1 VRAREGLIKCTKLGL
16 SEEELNI
23 LLPIVDANSSD
34 SGAFDGVLELLIR
47 AGRSLPEAMM
57 MMIPEAWQNDPNMD
71 PARRALYQ
79 YHSALM
85 EPWDGPALISFTD
98 GHFLG
103 ATLDR
108 NGLRPGRYY
117 VTHSGR
123 VIMASEVGVVD
134 VPDEDVERKGRLS
147 PGMMLLVD
155 FEKVA
160 DDGPGG
166 SLELSLSI

>member
-1 VRAREGLIKCTKLGL
+1 VRAREGLIKCTELGL

-134 VPDEDVERKGRLS
+134 VPDDDVERKGRLS